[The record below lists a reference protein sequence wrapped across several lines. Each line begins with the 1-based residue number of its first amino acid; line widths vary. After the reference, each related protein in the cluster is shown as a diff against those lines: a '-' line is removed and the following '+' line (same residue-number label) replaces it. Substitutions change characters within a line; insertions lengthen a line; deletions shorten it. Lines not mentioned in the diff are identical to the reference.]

1 MAKQDLNIGAAPNDG
16 TGDPLRDAMDKVN
29 DNFNEIY
36 TALGGNTV
44 SNLVSG
50 GVIDFTGSNKL
61 TFLYTDISDLPA
73 ASSYHGM
80 FAHAH
85 NQGAAYFAH
94 AGSWIE
100 LSNKSDVDA
109 LSINNLV
116 DVDTASAAPT
126 DGQVLAW
133 NASNSRWQP
142 AADAGGIALVDLSV
156 STASA
161 GTAALAYNSNNGVF
175 TYTPPDLS
183 SYIALSDLSVG
194 AEGTA
199 SGDGAIAY
207 DNSTG
212 TFTYT
217 PPDLSGYQTIAGLAT
232 VATTGQYT
240 DLLNTPT
247 IPSVLT
253 DLSISDGTA
262 GQVLTTD
269 GNGAFSFTTVSGGG
283 SSYTDGDVDTHL
295 NTSTATSGQILS
307 WDGADYAWVADQTS
321 GGGTDTV
328 IAPFAFANVETT
340 ANGSGIGISWSNW
353 NSGNGSLDFT
363 FDNAQA
369 NTQYTVVTDSETFD
383 DYSVGINT
391 KTTTGFT
398 AEFYDNSGTR
408 APSNFSPFT
417 IIVYAETPT
426 ATITGTSLSNA
437 SIGAL
442 SDVSISSATTGQVLK
457 YNGSSWVNDTDAGGG
472 GTFGLA
478 GNTGTHTFD
487 TSTETLTFLG
497 TTGQINAEVAT
508 NFISFSLDQNI
519 NSITSIAFEGATD
532 DGFETTVS
540 ATDPTADRAI
550 LLPDASGTL
559 ALTTDIP
566 TAYTDSDVDAHLNQS
581 NPTSGHVLSW
591 NGSDYAWVAQAGSS
605 TDTLADITAR
615 GASTNDA
622 VTINNTLTVNALDST
637 GLGFANLTSASDIV
651 LNATGD
657 INASSSKITNVLDPT
672 AAQDAA
678 TKAYVDSAVLD
689 NVPTMTVT
697 APDSANYSFTGDGF
711 PSAALNPTLTLYR
724 GFTYHI
730 VINSPGHP
738 FWINSVNGTG
748 QGNAYN
754 DGVTNNGTTNTTISF
769 TVPFNAPA
777 TLYYNCEYHS
787 AMNGTINIP

>member
-44 SNLVSG
+44 SNIVSG
-50 GVIDFTGSNKL
+50 GVIDYTGSNKL

-109 LSINNLV
+109 LNINNLV

-133 NASNSRWQP
+133 SASNSRWQP
-142 AADAGGIALVDLSV
+142 AADAGGIALADLSIT
-156 STASA
+156 TASA

-194 AEGTA
+194 TEGTA

-240 DLLNTPT
+240 DLLNAPT

-269 GNGAFSFTTVSGGG
+269 GSGAFSFTTVSGGG
-283 SSYTDGDVDTHL
+283 GSYTDSNVDTHL

-307 WDGADYAWVADQTS
+307 WDGADYAWVADQS
-321 GGGTDTV
+321 S
-328 IAPFAFANVETT
+328 
-340 ANGSGIGISWSNW
+340 GSGIALTDLSVTVASAG
-353 NSGNGSLDFT
+353 T
-363 FDNAQA
+363 A
-369 NTQYTVVTDSETFD
+369 NLT
-383 DYSVGINT
+383 
-391 KTTTGFT
+391 
-398 AEFYDNSGTR
+398 YDNSTGV
-408 APSNFSPFT
+408 FT
-417 IIVYAETPT
+417 YTPPDLSSLTSYA
-426 ATITGTSLSNA
+426 
-437 SIGAL
+437 
-442 SDVSISSATTGQVLK
+442 
-457 YNGSSWVNDTDAGGG
+457 
-472 GTFGLA
+472 
-478 GNTGTHTFD
+478 
-487 TSTETLTFLG
+487 
-497 TTGQINAEVAT
+497 
-508 NFISFSLDQNI
+508 
-519 NSITSIAFEGATD
+519 
-532 DGFETTVS
+532 
-540 ATDPTADRAI
+540 
-550 LLPDASGTL
+550 
-559 ALTTDIP
+559 
-566 TAYTDSDVDAHLNQS
+566 DSDVDAHLNQS

-615 GASTNDA
+615 GATTTDA
-622 VTINNTLTVNALDST
+622 VTISNTLTVDALDST

-697 APDSANYSFTGDGF
+697 APNSGSYSFTGDGF
-711 PSAALNPTLTLYR
+711 PSADLNPTLTLYR

-769 TVPFNAPA
+769 TIPFNAPA